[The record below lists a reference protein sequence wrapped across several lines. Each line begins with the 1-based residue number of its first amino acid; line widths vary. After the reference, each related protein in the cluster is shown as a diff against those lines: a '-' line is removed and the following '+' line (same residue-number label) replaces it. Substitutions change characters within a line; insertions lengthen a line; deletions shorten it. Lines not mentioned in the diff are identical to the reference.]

1 MLYHVSSQDAT
12 PGRGCRFLLHL
23 LNILRATRQRV
34 YDECILMHFADVHSI
49 VYYVL
54 LCIVYTTF
62 EIQDYS
68 FYMHYYERIVVHLTT
83 FSASNCQAH
92 HTGFAKV
99 GQLRMNL
106 KRCRRGA
113 LPFSSA
119 TNDDLWQLRK
129 VCWNGY
135 INVCMICSRHLLFSF
150 LRIFWCSH
158 RPKESASPFNHIF
171 PFAASLIWW
180 GFATV
185 DQRLQWSFHQ
195 ILVRSPA
202 ALMNLLNDA
211 LPRPQEF

>member
-1 MLYHVSSQDAT
+1 MSAF
-12 PGRGCRFLLHL
+12 CRCTFYRILCITMYCIHHIWNSRLFVLHAL
-23 LNILRATRQRV
+23 LRAHSCAFDNFFSFQLPGTSHWLCKGWSAS
-34 YDECILMHFADVHSI
+34 DEFETLQEGCFAI
-49 VYYVL
+49 L
-54 LCIVYTTF
+54 LCNKW
-62 EIQDYS
+62 
-68 FYMHYYERIVVHLTT
+68 RPL
-83 FSASNCQAH
+83 A
-92 HTGFAKV
+92 
-99 GQLRMNL
+99 LRE
-106 KRCRRGA
+106 G
-113 LPFSSA
+113 
-119 TNDDLWQLRK
+119 
-129 VCWNGY
+129 CWNGY
-135 INVCMICSRHLLFSF
+135 INVCMICSSHLLFSF